1 MPTPTDSERDWRLP
15 TVRDLITP
23 IFRHKRAGILAAL
36 VLFTAT
42 ASAVLLAPQQY
53 EAEMKFL
60 VKRERADTI
69 VSADPHATP
78 QGPTQVTE
86 DELNSEVELLKSRDL
101 LEQVARAAGL
111 IADTRTSTGGGS
123 PAQPDAATVAR
134 VVRRLETNL
143 RIAPLRRTTFI
154 KVTYRSTDPAEAARV
169 LDRLASLYFEKHLAL
184 HRPPGAYDFFS
195 EQAERFRR
203 ELASAEKRL
212 EEYGREEHVFSA
224 ETQKASTLQQ
234 LATFEAGL
242 HQTRGEI
249 AEAARRILEITT
261 QIAATSPRQTTQMRT
276 FGNAELLRHL
286 KSRILDLEVQ
296 RDDMLRKFTPTYPP
310 VLRIEEQLAQ
320 ARTALERTEQ
330 SPLTEETTDQ
340 DRTYEWLRTEL
351 VRVRTERA
359 AAVARSQ
366 ALERSVQQYAETAR
380 QLDEKGT
387 EQAAFKRAI
396 RSSEENYLL
405 YKRKQEEARISDALD
420 RTRIANVVLADA
432 PRVPTLPANTGRAWI
447 LVLGAF
453 VALTVG
459 VTVTYLLEYI
469 SPFFHSPDDVES
481 TLSIPVLATWQTRQ

>member
-1 MPTPTDSERDWRLP
+1 LK
-15 TVRDLITP
+15 IT
-23 IFRHKRAGILAAL
+23 
-36 VLFTAT
+36 
-42 ASAVLLAPQQY
+42 
-53 EAEMKFL
+53 
-60 VKRERADTI
+60 
-69 VSADPHATP
+69 
-78 QGPTQVTE
+78 
-86 DELNSEVELLKSRDL
+86 
-101 LEQVARAAGL
+101 
-111 IADTRTSTGGGS
+111 
-123 PAQPDAATVAR
+123 
-134 VVRRLETNL
+134 
-143 RIAPLRRTTFI
+143 PLRRTTFI
-154 KVTYRSTDPAEAARV
+154 KVTYRSADPAEAARV
-169 LDRLASLYFEKHLAL
+169 LDRLASLYLEKHLTL

-242 HQTRGEI
+242 HQTRSEI
-249 AEAARRILEITT
+249 AEAARRISEITT
-261 QIAATSPRQTTQMRT
+261 QMAATSPRQTTQMRT
-276 FGNAELLRHL
+276 FANAELLRQL

-296 RDDMLRKFTPTYPP
+296 RDDMLRKFAPSYPP
-310 VLRIEEQLAQ
+310 VVRIEEQLAQ

-330 SPLTEETTDQ
+330 SPLTEATTDQ

-380 QLDEKGT
+380 QLDEKGP
-387 EQAAFKRAI
+387 EQAALKRAI

-432 PRVPTLPANTGRAWI
+432 PKVPTLPANTGRAWI

-453 VALTVG
+453 IALTVG
-459 VTVTYLLEYI
+459 VAVTYLLEYI

-481 TLSIPVLATWQTRQ
+481 TLSIPVLATWQTRH